1 MMRAIHPDAVRF
13 AVLVIAI
20 GLAGACSDPP
30 VRESRREDL
39 TLSLVR
45 EIGADVFKYPGAPM
59 LGFNAMA
66 LGGGRLY
73 IHDSQGDV
81 PFYVVDP
88 VSFELKGFG
97 AWGSGPGEIRPG
109 FPVVLSFAGS
119 RLYAHALFDA
129 KLLVFDEAG
138 SLAAEHAVGPAV
150 RGMGSVH
157 VVADTLALVL
167 PMQPTDATGE
177 FARLHRIDADR
188 GLLVEGRPFGDD
200 GELPGF
206 EPLHA
211 NPMLKQG
218 PVHVDPAGRI
228 HWANYYSS
236 LLATFESDGRSRRI
250 GLEPWGVVP
259 PAAEISMSG
268 SVVAGDP
275 ERATQGAIALASDDR
290 YLYRL
295 YSGFELTR
303 QEVMAYRAKQSQ
315 KELPLGEAQTV
326 DVFDHSDGSYKFSF
340 DLPVAATNIAVDDR
354 FLYVLTIEGLPRLL
368 VFEKPGPLT
377 N

>member
-1 MMRAIHPDAVRF
+1 PRPPTYP
-13 AVLVIAI
+13 
-20 GLAGACSDPP
+20 AG
-30 VRESRREDL
+30 ES
-39 TLSLVR
+39 
-45 EIGADVFKYPGAPM
+45 
-59 LGFNAMA
+59 
-66 LGGGRLY
+66 
-73 IHDSQGDV
+73 
-81 PFYVVDP
+81 
-88 VSFELKGFG
+88 
-97 AWGSGPGEIRPG
+97 
-109 FPVVLSFAGS
+109 
-119 RLYAHALFDA
+119 
-129 KLLVFDEAG
+129 
-138 SLAAEHAVGPAV
+138 
-150 RGMGSVH
+150 
-157 VVADTLALVL
+157 
-167 PMQPTDATGE
+167 
-177 FARLHRIDADR
+177 ARLHRIDADR
-188 GLLVEGRPFGDD
+188 GLLSLGRPLAVH
-200 GELPGF
+200 GELRGF

-218 PVHVDPAGRI
+218 PVHVDLAGRI

-259 PAAEISMSG
+259 PAAEVSMSG
-268 SVVAGDP
+268 SVVAGEP

-315 KELPLGEAQTV
+315 KEIPLGEAQTV
-326 DVFDHSDGSYKFSF
+326 DVFDRSDGSYKFSF